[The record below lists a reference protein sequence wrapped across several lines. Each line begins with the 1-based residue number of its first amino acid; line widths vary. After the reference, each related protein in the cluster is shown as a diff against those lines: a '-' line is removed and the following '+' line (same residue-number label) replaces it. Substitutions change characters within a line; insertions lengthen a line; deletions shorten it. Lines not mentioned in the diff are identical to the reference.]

1 MRWQLTP
8 GAKKISQGREVM
20 VIGIPG
26 LSCASGGKR
35 EGIA

>member
-8 GAKKISQGREVM
+8 GAKISQGREVV